1 MSLGIWSVFSTQAI
15 AEPQNLLDV
24 FLLVLVRHFNV
35 SATLLQVNN
44 NLLSESL
51 IINREGRVDDVG
63 NVVLHGPCERA
74 VEFSV
79 NTFHVGKGDPLLQ
92 DHLVECTNEECIQEA
107 PVEDSQ
113 TDNTTNELEV
123 SKMLRVD
130 AGVWVNLEGV
140 VVVGRVFEQTV
151 EGVEHFVRKQE
162 EELSVML
169 LVM

>member
-1 MSLGIWSVFSTQAI
+1 MSLGIWLVFSTQAI

-35 SATLLQVNN
+35 PTALLQVNDD
-44 NLLSESL
+44 LLSKSL

-92 DHLVECTNEECIQEA
+92 DHLVESTNEECVQEA
-107 PVEDSQ
+107 SVENGQ
-113 TDNTTNELEV
+113 TNDTTNELEIT
-123 SKMLRVD
+123 KMLGVD
-130 AGVWVNLEGV
+130 AGMWVNLEGV
-140 VVVGRVFEQTV
+140 VVVCRVLEQAV
-151 EGVEHFVRKQE
+151 EGVEH
-162 EELSVML
+162 
-169 LVM
+169 LV